1 LVLIGR
7 GSLRP
12 DDETETVTA
21 GGKPAVR
28 VCADGSCIAG
38 SREDRSTSIETD
50 DGKRETGE
58 VDCPQAGKTKVSY
71 WAEHR
76 TEWWKPPEH

>member
-1 LVLIGR
+1 LLLIAR

-50 DGKRETGE
+50 NGKRETSE
-58 VDCPQAGKTKVSY
+58 VDCPQAGKTNVSRRAGDRID
-71 WAEHR
+71 W
-76 TEWWKPPEH
+76 